1 MPSSH
6 RSENTEIDAIVVG
19 SGLGGLSAAAYL
31 AAAGKQVLLLERYS
45 ALGGSSHVFRRR
57 GSWEFDCGVHYVG
70 DCGPDGIVRAMMRG
84 LALDDRIQWLSL
96 DATAFDR
103 IIAPDFALNVP
114 VGWELF
120 LTELLTAF
128 PDEHKAVRRF
138 HAIMHKLADGLDRRE
153 SRSPISLTARWI
165 SGAGWAAPFLAMPY
179 AAMLVSCGFST
190 RAVLALSVQCGAL
203 ASSSLS
209 IPTAAMAGFYQDYV
223 GGGAYYPQGGG
234 QILAAGFAEVITS
247 HGGHIRT
254 NAEVSR
260 IVIEDRRVT
269 GVHLADGEILTAPI
283 VISDVDI
290 IKTYTELVGV
300 EHLPFPQRQQVQRWK
315 MSRPLINGFFG
326 VEFDTNTQPNSNYFA
341 IPNWDSATSLLS
353 LARFS
358 GRVID
363 GKGFRDGQSWA
374 RAMAAGQPMFL
385 QSSSR
390 RDPEHRAA
398 APQGYSTIEVQTIT
412 PPDPKL
418 WGYTAD
424 DADSGEYRKSRAY
437 NEIKKIV
444 LDGMLERMEQ
454 AYPGSSTRVHLAELG
469 SPATQTRFVGNTDG
483 APFGLAL
490 RLDQSGPLRPRNH
503 TAIDGLLVVGTST
516 TWGPGTVGSML
527 SGVHAASAVTGR
539 DLVHE
544 IRTGQ
549 VVADATRLSHWDKE
563 FDALGATRGF
573 SDQSSH
579 EEE

>member
-1 MPSSH
+1 MTTTESKIFDVSDGESSQAVLTTQSDQSSAV
-6 RSENTEIDAIVVG
+6 RQFSTDLDALTAQLRTSDPDIRRVIGNGIPASEQVG
-19 SGLGGLSAAAYL
+19 SL
-31 AAAGKQVLLLERYS
+31 VRD
-45 ALGGSSHVFRRR
+45 GGSSQTTDLSNLASTARTF
-57 GSWEFDCGVHYVG
+57 EPCTMALQPLLIFM
-70 DCGPDGIVRAMMRG
+70 PG
-84 LALDDRIQWLSL
+84 LAACSPSAIGDGPAKRQGLVLE
-96 DATAFDR
+96 T
-103 IIAPDFALNVP
+103 NVP
-114 VGWELF
+114 FPCTVGYEGALAILNEMKRQDPRF
-120 LTELLTAF
+120 DDTQQDFPVNTA
-128 PDEHKAVRRF
+128 DNC
-138 HAIMHKLADGLDRRE
+138 LAPQGRGNRG
-153 SRSPISLTARWI
+153 PISLTARWI

-179 AAMLVSCGFST
+179 AAMLVSCGFAT
-190 RAVLALSVQCGAL
+190 RAVLSLSVQCGGL

-209 IPTAAMAGFYQDYV
+209 IPTAAMAGFYQD
-223 GGGAYYPQGGG
+223 
-234 QILAAGFAEVITS
+234 LAA
-247 HGGHIRT
+247 
-254 NAEVSR
+254 
-260 IVIEDRRVT
+260 
-269 GVHLADGEILTAPI
+269 GEILTAPI

-326 VEFDTNTQPNSNYFA
+326 VEFDANTQPNSNYFA

-363 GKGFRDGQSWA
+363 GKGFSDGQSWA

-398 APQGYSTIEVQTIT
+398 APRGYSTIEVQTIT

-424 DADSGEYRKSRAY
+424 DADSGEYRKSRTY

-454 AYPGSSTRVHLAELG
+454 AYPGSSTRVHVAELG

-483 APFGLAL
+483 APFGPCTPSRSIRSVAPAKPH
-490 RLDQSGPLRPRNH
+490 RDRRIARGRYQHHMG
-503 TAIDGLLVVGTST
+503 A
-516 TWGPGTVGSML
+516 GTVGSML

-579 EEE
+579 EEHPCRRGALLILALTAAGAVV